1 MDSSRRAE
9 PMKQAVIVILT
20 GWAVFTAAGVHAGGL
35 GISEADMKKVQAG
48 WSAKKDLVGRV
59 VYNERNER
67 VGTIED
73 VRFVSDG
80 AVPYAIVEAGG
91 FVGTGKHDVA
101 IPLKQFRSENGKFV
115 LPGATKD
122 ELKALPAYAK

>member
-1 MDSSRRAE
+1 
-9 PMKQAVIVILT
+9 MKSVVIVILA
-20 GWAVFTAAGVHAGGL
+20 GWVAFTAAGVQADSIR
-35 GISEADMKKVQAG
+35 ISDADMKKVQAG

-59 VYNERNER
+59 VYNEKNER
-67 VGTIED
+67 VGKVED
-73 VRFVSDG
+73 LMIVSDG
-80 AVPYAIVEAGG
+80 AVPYAIVEAGE

-115 LPGATKD
+115 LPGATKE